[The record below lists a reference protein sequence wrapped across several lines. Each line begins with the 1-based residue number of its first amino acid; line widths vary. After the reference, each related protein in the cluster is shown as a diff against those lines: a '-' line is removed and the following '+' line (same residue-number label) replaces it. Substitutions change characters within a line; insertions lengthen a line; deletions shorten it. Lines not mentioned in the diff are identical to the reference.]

1 MAQANFPAY
10 GRTVSLLI
18 IKPYLEAT
26 SLIINYLHKQE
37 SYLVSEKTELTTIY
51 IANGQ
56 IEAEI
61 VKGRLESEGVPAI
74 LRYESAG
81 LIYGLTI
88 DGLGQVEVQ
97 VSSSLARHAREI
109 LADVKNE
116 RY

>member
-1 MAQANFPAY
+1 MP
-10 GRTVSLLI
+10 
-18 IKPYLEAT
+18 
-26 SLIINYLHKQE
+26 
-37 SYLVSEKTELTTIY
+37 EKTNLITVY
-51 IANGQ
+51 VASGQ

-97 VSSSLARHAREI
+97 VPISLAQHAREI
-109 LADVKNE
+109 LTDV
-116 RY
+116 